1 MKNTNIKIVP
11 TEIIYKTK
19 VNTERPY
26 LGKLL
31 KDWQKNLKI
40 KIECR
45 IFSCMK
51 PKWNR

>member
-1 MKNTNIKIVP
+1 MLKTKIVS

-31 KDWQKNLKI
+31 TD
-40 KIECR
+40 
-45 IFSCMK
+45 
-51 PKWNR
+51 